1 MGQVIEVM
9 GMLKDVNIVAQETKY
24 LTDGVSRPTHL
35 KLISKP
41 FSGSGSGPDDRGKR
55 ILIIEDEPSVREL
68 LDHMFIQEGYR
79 TSVAEDGN
87 EGVASF
93 KEIRHDLVFTDL
105 HIPGIS
111 GTEVAKNIKAMSPS
125 TPVIAVT
132 GWGTALSGFDMSQ
145 EPFDFIVSKPFELEE
160 LLDMAYSLTAR
171 D

>member
-1 MGQVIEVM
+1 MS
-9 GMLKDVNIVAQETKY
+9 MLKDVNIVAPEPEYQ
-24 LTDGVSRPTHL
+24 TDGVSRPTHL
-35 KLISKP
+35 KLMRKP

-55 ILIIEDEPSVREL
+55 ILIIEDEPNVREL
-68 LDHMFIQEGYR
+68 LEHMFIQEGYL

-93 KEIRHDLVFTDL
+93 KEIGHDLVFTDL
-105 HIPGIS
+105 HIPGMS
-111 GTEVAKNIKAMSPS
+111 GTEVARYIKAMSPS

-145 EPFDFIVSKPFELEE
+145 QPFDFIVSKPFELEE
-160 LLDMAYSLTAR
+160 LLDMAFSLTAR